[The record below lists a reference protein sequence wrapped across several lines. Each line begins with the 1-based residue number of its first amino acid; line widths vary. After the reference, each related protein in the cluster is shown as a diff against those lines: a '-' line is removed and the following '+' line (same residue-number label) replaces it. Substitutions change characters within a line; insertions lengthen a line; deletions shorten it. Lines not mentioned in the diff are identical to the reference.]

1 MIINAVFNEVNQTL
15 LANLEDFTGYEVGKT
30 EGYNDGYS
38 KGFAEGSENAEGYE
52 EGYQNGYDKGR
63 EDGGNEAYPIGFKEG
78 KEEGIEQGYREGFRF
93 GREDGIEEGIE
104 QGKQEGKLELL
115 TDSEYMNANVSGT
128 AIAVND
134 VSPIEHNVG
143 CTVKKLTNMLPYPFS
158 HTTKTV
164 NGITFTDNGDGTI
177 TVNGTATSNADF
189 ELCGNFEIKKDMVIS
204 SGLNGDSGS
213 TYEVM
218 ANGLDGTIIHSYSG
232 YERADHDFSVNK
244 IFIRIRPNFVA
255 NNLVFKPQL
264 IYAIADGS
272 TVEVSRY
279 GKNLCSNIYTDY
291 ADTGYKS
298 LYIANEPLIMS
309 FIDKDTS
316 VDVSGC
322 YFGFTTDP
330 NVAKEYRWIVN
341 NGVVSSSKTND
352 AVQNGKQCPYLFMH
366 PKTEETFNKLM
377 QRWYIQVELGKAS
390 TDYTPYIESTTY
402 TANADGTV
410 EGIKS
415 ISPNMTLLTNNNGVV
430 INANYL
436 RDIDTYI
443 NNLITDIALSGGE

>member
-1 MIINAVFNEVNQTL
+1 MSIAEKLVTIAENEQKV
-15 LANLEDFTGYEVGKT
+15 
-30 EGYNDGYS
+30 YS
-38 KGFAEGSENAEGYE
+38 K
-52 EGYQNGYDKGR
+52 GYDKGV
-63 EDGGNEAYPIGFKEG
+63 EDTNNEMANIIQAEYALGYQSGYSHGIVIGEETG
-78 KEEGIEQGYREGFRF
+78 KTQ
-93 GREDGIEEGIE
+93 
-104 QGKQEGKLELL
+104 GKLELL
-115 TDSEYMNANVSGT
+115 TESEYMNANVSGT
-128 AIAVND
+128 AIVVND
-134 VSPIEHNVG
+134 VSPIEHAVE

-232 YERADHDFSVNK
+232 SERADHDFSVNR

-272 TVEVSRY
+272 NVEVSRY
-279 GKNLCSNIYTDY
+279 GKNLCSDVYTDY
-291 ADTGYKS
+291 ADTNYKS

-316 VDVSGC
+316 VDVGGC
-322 YFGFTTDP
+322 YIGYAVNP
-330 NVAKEYRWIVN
+330 NNSKDGYRWAVN
-341 NGVVSSSKTND
+341 NGVISSSKTND
-352 AVQNGKQCPYLFMH
+352 SVYDLTVLCPYLVFF
-366 PKTEETFNKLM
+366 PPTEDTLNKLM

-415 ISPNMTLLTNNNGVV
+415 ISPNMTLLTNNDGVV